1 MCRNA
6 SRSVISAVNFTV
18 PVKLPMAHL
27 AFSRDSR
34 EKRTQDWCGRRSSR
48 STGLCWVLNFYF
60 FIESGYHVAQ
70 TGLKLLNLL
79 SASTFQVLGL
89 DLYAYHV
96 WFYAALGQTQGFIA

>member
-1 MCRNA
+1 M
-6 SRSVISAVNFTV
+6 
-18 PVKLPMAHL
+18 
-27 AFSRDSR
+27 R
-34 EKRTQDWCGRRSSR
+34 EKALPQHRI
-48 STGLCWVLNFYF
+48 VLGFEFLFFF
-60 FIESGYHVAQ
+60 FIESGYHVTQ